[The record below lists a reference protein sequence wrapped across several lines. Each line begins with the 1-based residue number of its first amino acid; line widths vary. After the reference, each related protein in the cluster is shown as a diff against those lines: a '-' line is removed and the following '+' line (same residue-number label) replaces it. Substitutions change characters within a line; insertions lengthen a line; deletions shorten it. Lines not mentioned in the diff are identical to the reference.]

1 MWLAPIAD
9 GRESPNRARVARN
22 HRLGMAITKLDF
34 DAPARLRR
42 QACEELSSLYPSRI
56 AAPGSMRRRR
66 S

>member
-1 MWLAPIAD
+1 MWLAPIATV
-9 GRESPNRARVARN
+9 ENLQTALALACN

-56 AAPGSMRRRR
+56 AAPGSMRGRR